1 MTRGDGL
8 IRTPDGDL
16 VPDVD
21 DDLDVPPPVD
31 NTPRSADE
39 IRAHANELRAI
50 LRAAKARREVDQ

>member
-21 DDLDVPPPVD
+21 DDLDAPAPVD

-39 IRAHANELRAI
+39 IRAHCAALRAV
-50 LRAAKARREVDQ
+50 LATARERREAQG